1 METVGQSVLPLPLVL
16 RASSVAFRKRISAE
30 IAAWVSGWGRR
41 CVGMCGRVWVCKCVR
56 VCVCTC
62 VINCGATRR
71 HRHTDRASHSRH
83 YVRWWLLCTS
93 IPARFLQARLVTR
106 APCLEVLRL
115 SKILVEFVPT

>member
-1 METVGQSVLPLPLVL
+1 MGEWLGEVCGYV
-16 RASSVAFRKRISAE
+16 
-30 IAAWVSGWGRR
+30 WV
-41 CVGMCGRVWVCKCVR
+41 CVGMCGRVWACACVRVCKCVR
-56 VCVCTC
+56 VCVC

>member
-1 METVGQSVLPLPLVL
+1 MDGGGGV
-16 RASSVAFRKRISAE
+16 
-30 IAAWVSGWGRR
+30 WV
-41 CVGMCGRVWVCKCVR
+41 CVGVCGHVRVWVCKCVR
-56 VCVCTC
+56 VCVC

>member
-1 METVGQSVLPLPLVL
+1 MGEWMGEEVCGYVW
-16 RASSVAFRKRISAE
+16 A
-30 IAAWVSGWGRR
+30 
-41 CVGMCGRVWVCKCVR
+41 CVGMCVCGCVSVY

-115 SKILVEFVPT
+115 SKILVELVPT